1 MSNGRDKF
9 QADQPPTGHAQLGQ
23 SPLADMSRRN
33 QDIFQQIVEAYL
45 DTGAPIGSR
54 TLSQSGGMSLSA
66 ASIRNVMADLEHA
79 GLLYAP
85 HKSAGRIPTHEGLR
99 LFVDGLL
106 QIGDLSSDERV
117 RIDAELAGAEQ
128 ARSIED
134 MLRETTQALSGLS
147 QCASIVAVAPEI
159 ADPVDESLKQIEFVH
174 LGSGQALVVIV
185 TQSGR
190 VENRVIEIPFDLPPS
205 ALQQAGNFLNARIA
219 GRSLSSVAGY
229 LQEELTRAKAELD
242 RLSAKVVEDGL
253 ADLVSSGQA
262 GSNSAASDGLLIV
275 RGHANLL
282 ENVTAVEDLERV
294 RQLFADLET
303 KSGML
308 DLLQAARHADG
319 VRMFIGAENP
329 LFSLSGSSVI
339 ISPYKDSKER
349 IIGMIGVIGP
359 TRLNYGRIIPMVDY
373 TAQAISR
380 LLK

>member
-1 MSNGRDKF
+1 ML
-9 QADQPPTGHAQLGQ
+9 T
-23 SPLADMSRRN
+23 DMSRRN
-33 QDIFQQIVEAYL
+33 LQIFQQIVESYL
-45 DTGAPIGSR
+45 DTGVPIGSR
-54 TLSQSGGMSLSA
+54 TLSQLGGVGLSP
-66 ASIRNVMADLEHA
+66 ASIRNVMADLEQA

-106 QIGDLSSDERV
+106 QIGDLSTDERV
-117 RIDAELAGAEQ
+117 RIDAQLAGAGQ
-128 ARSIED
+128 ASSLED

-147 QCASIVAVAPEI
+147 QCAGIVAVTPE
-159 ADPVDESLKQIEFVH
+159 ADMQADEALKQIEFVH
-174 LGSGQALVVIV
+174 LGNGQALVVIV

-190 VENRVIEIPFDLPPS
+190 VENRVIPIPLDLPPS
-205 ALQQAGNFLNARIA
+205 ALQQAGNFLNARIT
-219 GRSLSSVAGY
+219 GRSLSTIATH
-229 LQEELTRAKAELD
+229 LNEELTRAQAELD
-242 RLSAKVVEDGL
+242 RLAAKVVEDGL
-253 ADLVSSGQA
+253 ADFVTGSGTGGQTA
-262 GSNSAASDGLLIV
+262 TTDGLLIV

-282 ENVTAVEDLERV
+282 ENVNAAEDLERV

-308 DLLQAARHADG
+308 DLLTAARDADG

-339 ISPYKDSKER
+339 ISPYKDSSDR

>member
-1 MSNGRDKF
+1 M
-9 QADQPPTGHAQLGQ
+9 
-23 SPLADMSRRN
+23 LADMSRRN

-54 TLSQSGGMSLSA
+54 TLSRLDGMGLSP

-106 QIGDLSSDERV
+106 QIGDLSADDRV
-117 RIDAELAGAEQ
+117 RIDAHLAGAEQ
-128 ARSIED
+128 AKSIED

-147 QCASIVAVAPEI
+147 HCAGIVAVAPED
-159 ADPVDESLKQIEFVH
+159 AQPQDEALKQIEFVH
-174 LGSGQALVVIV
+174 LGPGQALAVIV

-190 VENRVIEIPFDLPPS
+190 VENKVIQIPLDLPPS
-205 ALQQAGNFLNARIA
+205 ALQQASNFLNARI
-219 GRSLSSVAGY
+219 GGQSLGTISTRLAD
-229 LQEELTRAKAELD
+229 ELARAKAELD
-242 RLSAKVVEDGL
+242 RLAAKVVEDGL
-253 ADLVSSGQA
+253 ADWVGE
-262 GSNSAASDGLLIV
+262 GPGKNNSPDGLLIV

-282 ENVTAVEDLERV
+282 DNVTAAEDLERV

-308 DLLQAARHADG
+308 ELLQSARDADG

-339 ISPYKDSKER
+339 VSPYKDAQDR

-359 TRLNYGRIIPMVDY
+359 TRINYGRIIPMVDY
-373 TAQAISR
+373 TAQVISR
-380 LLK
+380 LIK

>member
-1 MSNGRDKF
+1 MS
-9 QADQPPTGHAQLGQ
+9 TGTEQLG
-23 SPLADMSRRN
+23 SGASVLADMSRRN

-45 DTGAPIGSR
+45 DTGTPIGSR
-54 TLSQSGGMSLSA
+54 TLSRLSGLDLSP
-66 ASIRNVMADLEHA
+66 ASIRNVMADLEQA

-106 QIGDLSSDERV
+106 QVGELTADDRV

-128 ARSIED
+128 AKSIED

-147 QCASIVAVAPEI
+147 QCAGIVAVAPEEAAR
-159 ADPVDESLKQIEFVH
+159 ADEALKQIEFVH
-174 LGSGQALVVIV
+174 LGPGQALVVIV

-190 VENRVIEIPFDLPPS
+190 VENKVIQIPLDLPPS
-205 ALQQAGNFLNARIA
+205 ALQQASNFLNARIV
-219 GRSLSSVAGY
+219 GQSLGTISVR
-229 LQEELTRAKAELD
+229 LTDELTRARAELD
-242 RLSAKVVEDGL
+242 RLAAKVVEDGF
-253 ADLVSSGQA
+253 ADWVGEGA
-262 GSNSAASDGLLIV
+262 GGKAPAADGLLIV

-282 ENVTAVEDLERV
+282 DNVTAAEDLERV

-308 DLLQAARHADG
+308 ELLQSARDADG

-339 ISPYKDSKER
+339 VSPYKDAQDK
-349 IIGMIGVIGP
+349 IVGMIGVIGP

-373 TAQAISR
+373 TAQVMSR